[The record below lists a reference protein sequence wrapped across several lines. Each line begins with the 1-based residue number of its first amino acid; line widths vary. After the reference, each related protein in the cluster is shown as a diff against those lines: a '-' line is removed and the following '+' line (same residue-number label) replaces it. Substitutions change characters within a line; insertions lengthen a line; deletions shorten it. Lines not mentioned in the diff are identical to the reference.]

1 MVLMSNISAYS
12 NDVVVHSQIHTH
24 TKAHWTHSSFSV
36 YMYSL
41 STWNMHTFRRSFQ
54 RFIRFE
60 YAMNQFDFNKLNT
73 KWYSIFKLENC
84 VLSNPLKFALLERI
98 FSVKL
103 TSLNSKFCRPY
114 SSKPNFPECTFKW
127 TFRLIHQLCFKY
139 VTYSFERGDC
149 ELYLLILNKVDRID
163 FIFLKIPNSTKTNFN
178 KKNSNFFF
186 VYLNFSIWFNLHFF
200 CIFSFL
206 HCAVYFIY
214 CLKYSW

>member
-103 TSLNSKFCRPY
+103 TSLYSKFCRPY

-127 TFRLIHQLCFKY
+127 TFCLIFSSVSNTLPIRLSGMTVNYTFWFWIRLIA
-139 VTYSFERGDC
+139 
-149 ELYLLILNKVDRID
+149 LILFFWKSQIQQKQ
-163 FIFLKIPNSTKTNFN
+163 ILIKKIQ
-178 KKNSNFFF
+178 
-186 VYLNFSIWFNLHFF
+186 
-200 CIFSFL
+200 IFSS
-206 HCAVYFIY
+206 FI
-214 CLKYSW
+214 